1 MKSALCIL
9 FVSIPLM
16 AAESVPRG
24 RGHTQ
29 RRVADIADAVPFPLL
44 IRGRAFQVL
53 GSNPRFDKDNG
64 ESAYE

>member
-29 RRVADIADAVPFPLL
+29 RRVAG
-44 IRGRAFQVL
+44 RGYVEGKQI
-53 GSNPRFDKDNG
+53 K
-64 ESAYE
+64 